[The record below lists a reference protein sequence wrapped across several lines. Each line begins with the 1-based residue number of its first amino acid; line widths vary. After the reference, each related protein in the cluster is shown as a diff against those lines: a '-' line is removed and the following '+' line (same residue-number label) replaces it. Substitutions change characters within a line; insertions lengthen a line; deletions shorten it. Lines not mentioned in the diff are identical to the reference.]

1 MVILRR
7 THNNGQFLY
16 VDSQLLDIEMQ
27 KVLAKAQQC
36 MEQFVDKFEK
46 IEVGINSIFDKTLAE

>member
-1 MVILRR
+1 MVILRS